1 MKIKDGFIMRKIAEI
16 SVVVPIGES
25 SIDFN
30 GIITLN
36 ETAAFLFR
44 QLQSDISRATLL
56 EQLIDEYDV
65 NQETAKV
72 DVDAFCAQ
80 LEEVN
85 LIE

>member
-1 MKIKDGFIMRKIAEI
+1 MKIKDGFVMRKIADI
-16 SVVVPIGES
+16 SIVVPIGES

-65 NQETAKV
+65 NKETAKV